1 MHYYVTVLTDTCKT
15 QTYVIH
21 TRIYKY
27 KYRIDVFKNGKLIDS
42 SEATSPEPEES
53 VFQSFYKEAHK
64 AMRAKYCTDTSI
76 KISNKKET
84 QPTMPRVAFYEKKSF
99 LKVILTGIFA
109 VGICLFWYFNM
120 FVYSTRYINTL
131 HGTEKMVYLEK
142 IEPQVHKLSKNCLAL
157 AQKEHIEDE
166 FYTIQ
171 RCRKWCVHSQID
183 EDSCKLFFAY
193 AGQKKKVSLENKTSL
208 DYTVLPLE
216 NLELSTSNDTIVQV
230 NNLGSLPLTVSVKK
244 IILENSKYEEIVQF
258 RHAIS
263 HFQIDANE
271 AKKFFLFLEPS
282 YYQQFSKGIYKGQI
296 EFEVKQKDKLSSIV
310 KKFTFEVK

>member
-21 TRIYKY
+21 TRIYQY
-27 KYRIDVFKNGKLIDS
+27 TYRIDVFKNGKLIDS

-64 AMRAKYCTDTSI
+64 AMRAKYCTDTPI
-76 KISNKKET
+76 EISNKKET

-99 LKVILTGIFA
+99 LKMILAGIFA
-109 VGICLFWYFNM
+109 VGIFLFWYFNM
-120 FVYSTRYINTL
+120 FVYSTSYINML
-131 HGTEKMVYLEK
+131 HGTEKVAYLEK
-142 IEPQVHKLSKNCLAL
+142 IEPQIHKLSKNCLAL
-157 AQKEHIEDE
+157 AKKERLEDE
-166 FYTIQ
+166 LYTIDTCQ
-171 RCRKWCVHSQID
+171 TWCIHSQID

-193 AGQKKKVSLENKTSL
+193 SGKNNKVSLENNISL
-208 DYTVLPLE
+208 DYAVLPLE
-216 NLELSTSNDTIVQV
+216 DLELSTLTDTIVQV
-230 NNLGSLPLTVSVKK
+230 NNLGSLPMTVSVKK
-244 IILENSKYEEIVQF
+244 MTLENSQYEEIVQF

-271 AKKFFLFLEPS
+271 AKKFSLFLEPS
-282 YYQQFSKGIYKGQI
+282 YYRQFSKGKYKGQI
-296 EFEVKQKDKLSSIV
+296 EFEVKQQDKLSSFV